1 MTSAAGQVRLAQ
13 RPKRADG
20 RRNYDGILAAARAAF
35 DAHGA
40 DASLNDIARAAG
52 VAVGTLY
59 GHFPT
64 RETLIEASVRDGL
77 ETVCDRADELA
88 AGSAPLDA
96 LTGWLPLAV
105 AHCSTFRGLVGFLA
119 ASSYDEG
126 TPLHASCARMHETG
140 ARLLRRAQKAGRV
153 RSDLT
158 PEDLFAIITSAAW
171 ARENS
176 APGHDQ
182 STRLL
187 ELVLDGITAPRQRRQ
202 AG

>member
-1 MTSAAGQVRLAQ
+1 MKPAAGRGRLAQ

-20 RRNYDGILAAARAAF
+20 RRNYDGILAAAGAAF
-35 DAHGA
+35 NARGA
-40 DASLNDIARAAG
+40 DASLEEIARAAG
-52 VAVGTLY
+52 VAIGTLY

-64 RETLIEASVRDGL
+64 RESLIEASVRDGL
-77 ETVCDRADELA
+77 ETVCDRADALA
-88 AGSAPLDA
+88 AGSKPLEA
-96 LTGWLPLAV
+96 LTGWLPLAI

-126 TPLHASCARMHETG
+126 TPLHHSCTRMHETG
-140 ARLLRRAQKAGRV
+140 ARLLHRAQEAGHV

-158 PEDLFAIITSAAW
+158 PEELFAIITSAAW

-182 STRLL
+182 SVRLL
-187 ELVLDGITAPRQRRQ
+187 ELILDGITVTPQRRQ
-202 AG
+202 G